1 MPIDLAPTTGG
12 FAEKTWTNTDPL
24 IAAAIEAGAFAN
36 IKSAINESVGQST
49 SDVSATAT
57 VTGILNTSGIPA
69 ALDAQTITIIDGVGT
84 SKIYK
89 FFNGGGKANGATD
102 SGNIVVQISGETTAA
117 GLVDNLEQAIE
128 HANGHNGTITVSR
141 DDKVLT
147 LTQADKGSSGNT
159 AITFSAGINTTT
171 EMSKTDFTGGST
183 LDYTPDTQ
191 AERVAL
197 AIAYRSFTK
206 KKK

>member
-1 MPIDLAPTTGG
+1 MSIDLAPTTGAL
-12 FAEKTWTNTDPL
+12 AEKTWSNSDKL
-24 IAAAIEAGAFAN
+24 VAAAIAHAGAKAVIDN
-36 IKSAINESVGQST
+36 TVGQST

-57 VTGILNTSGIPA
+57 ITGILNTSGIPA

-89 FFNGGGKANGATD
+89 FFNGGGKATGATD

-141 DDKVLT
+141 SDKVLT

-171 EMSKTDFTGGST
+171 EMSKTDFTGGSV

-191 AERVAL
+191 AERLAL
-197 AIAYRSFTK
+197 VIAYKTYLK

>member
-1 MPIDLAPTTGG
+1 MSIDLAPTTGA
-12 FAEKTWTNTDPL
+12 FAEKTWSNSDKL
-24 IAAAIEAGAFAN
+24 VAAAIAHAGAKAG
-36 IKSAINESVGQST
+36 IDKAVGQST

-57 VTGILNTSGIPA
+57 ITGILNTSGIPA

-89 FFNGGGKANGATD
+89 FFNGGGKSNGAID
-102 SGNIVVQISGETTAA
+102 GGNIVVQISGENTAA

-141 DDKVLT
+141 SDKVLT

-171 EMSKTDFTGGST
+171 EMSKTDFTGGSA

-191 AERVAL
+191 AERLAL
-197 AIAYRSFTK
+197 VIAYKTYLK

>member
-1 MPIDLAPTTGG
+1 MSIDLAPTTGA
-12 FAEKTWTNTDPL
+12 FAEKTWSNSDKL
-24 IAAAIEAGAFAN
+24 VAAAIAHAGAKAVIDN
-36 IKSAINESVGQST
+36 TVGQST

-57 VTGILNTSGIPA
+57 ITGILNTSGIPA
-69 ALDAQTITIIDGVGT
+69 GFASQTITIIDGIGT

-89 FFNGGGKANGATD
+89 FLNGGAATGTID
-102 SGNIVVQISGETTAA
+102 SGSVVVQTSGFTTAVA
-117 GLVDNLEQAIE
+117 LVGELETAIE

-159 AITFSAGINTTT
+159 TITFSAGINTTT
-171 EMSKTDFTGGST
+171 EMSKTDFTGGSV

-191 AERVAL
+191 AERLAL
-197 AIAYRSFTK
+197 VIAYKTYLK